1 MKKKL
6 DKANNTYFYTILFFL
21 LIITSASS
29 ETRFEKDLRKVSKL
43 NSFVD
48 NKGNP
53 YELDENIDKGKT
65 IILIYTHGGWGGQ
78 RKLNG
83 CNRPWSKIPPAI
95 YQLDGTQIKDLTIK
109 TYQLCSGVKGLTQND
124 QDKFWEMYNK
134 NNQDVNSV
142 LDLKDK
148 NGILL
153 INKLKDNLKHK
164 VMKLKIDEFKKK
176 GFNNIVLSGHS
187 AGAYG
192 SFILK
197 SNFPEKIKGVIS
209 FHIGFGGK
217 FAKAKNPD
225 QGWINWRNYKKS
237 LINWS
242 QLGEVILFTHDKD
255 WADTRKTLSFL
266 IEYNNI
272 KFFDLSDTQ
281 CKKKKLLGD
290 YHGIALTKCFAN
302 KDPRSKEVIRYL
314 EKLF

>member
-1 MKKKL
+1 MKSL
-6 DKANNTYFYTILFFL
+6 FIFILFFL
-21 LIITSASS
+21 LFFYNFAFAKTKS
-29 ETRFEKDLRKVSKL
+29 EIRFEKDLIKISKL

-48 NKGNP
+48 DKGNP
-53 YELDENIDKGKT
+53 YDLDENIDKDKT

-83 CNRPWSKIPPAI
+83 CNRPWSKIPPVI
-95 YQLDGTQIKDLTIK
+95 YQLDGTLIKDLTIK
-109 TYQLCSGVKGLTQND
+109 TYQLCSGVKGWTQND

-153 INKLKDNLKHK
+153 INKHKDNLKHK

-176 GFNNIVLSGHS
+176 GFNNIILSGHS

-192 SFILK
+192 SFVLK
-197 SNFPEKIKGVIS
+197 SNFPELINGVIS
-209 FHIGFGGK
+209 LHVGFSGK

-255 WADTRKTLSFL
+255 WADTRKTLSFMK
-266 IEYNNI
+266 EFENI

-290 YHGIALTKCFAN
+290 YHGIALTKCFAE